1 MSTSINQNITSGLG
15 SPQNW
20 ADLFIESSYIQEQ
33 SKHIVHNVKDIL
45 NEKNNKMERQLDD
58 IRVLV
63 AEAKIRNNF
72 NDDELAAYIGLS
84 KASLAERKSDPRRF
98 TLNQLYVILELCGKE
113 LKFVEKAVL

>member
-1 MSTSINQNITSGLG
+1 MR
-15 SPQNW
+15 
-20 ADLFIESSYIQEQ
+20 
-33 SKHIVHNVKDIL
+33 
-45 NEKNNKMERQLDD
+45 KNNKMERQLDD

-84 KASLAERKSDPRRF
+84 KASLAERKSDQKRF

-113 LKFVEKAVL
+113 LKFVEKAAL

>member
-1 MSTSINQNITSGLG
+1 MR
-15 SPQNW
+15 
-20 ADLFIESSYIQEQ
+20 
-33 SKHIVHNVKDIL
+33 
-45 NEKNNKMERQLDD
+45 KNNKMERQLDD

-72 NDDELAAYIGLS
+72 NDDELALYIGLS

-98 TLNQLYVILELCGKE
+98 NQLYVILELCGKE